1 MDNIREFM
9 VSSSGLSPAR
19 RGIALGWV
27 ISALAGIAVLLGAKK
42 AEACDR
48 CTETIIWQ
56 DCWIDTNRCPD
67 SDKPKFC
74 EGEKQLENC
83 SIVYFSYCTG

>member
-42 AEACDR
+42 AEAC
-48 CTETIIWQ
+48 CMPEILWM
-56 DCWIDTNRCPD
+56 DCYHDTSRCPE
-67 SDKPKFC
+67 SKPTFC
-74 EGEKQLENC
+74 EGERLRADCEVE
-83 SIVYFSYCTG
+83 SFSFCTT